1 MTRAVTTAVN
11 DEFTAAELSP
21 FFAVELA
28 FDEGTIRLWTGFGTI
43 EVDGNSFLQGG
54 DMLSISGITETAE
67 VQANGITI
75 GLTGLDTA
83 LIQSALAEDYQGR
96 DCNLYVG
103 VLDSD
108 GAVIADPIKVF
119 AGRMDLMTVEDS
131 GGTAEITVTA
141 ESKLIDLERG
151 RQRRYTSEDQKI
163 DYPDDR
169 GLDFIAE
176 LQDKEVVWGG

>member
-1 MTRAVTTAVN
+1 MTRTVTTAVN
-11 DEFTAAELSP
+11 NEFTATELSP

-28 FDEGTIRLWTGFGTI
+28 FESGTVRLWTGYGTI
-43 EVDGNSFLQGG
+43 EINGNSFLTGG
-54 DMLSISGITETAE
+54 DILSISGITETAE
-67 VQANGITI
+67 VEANGISV

-83 LIQSALAEDYQGR
+83 LIGSALSEPYQGR

-103 VLDSD
+103 VLSD
-108 GAVIADPIKVF
+108 AGAVIADPIKIF
-119 AGRMDLMTVEDS
+119 AGRMDLMTVEDN
-131 GGTAEITVTA
+131 GGSAEINVTA

-151 RQRRYTSEDQKI
+151 RQRRYTSTDQKL

-176 LQDKEVVWGG
+176 LQDKQVIWGG